1 MEAYQTKSNRRKLT
15 GAYSDKSPLVAVLP
29 LEEDQEIA
37 LISTEGRAVV
47 FSSSQLQP
55 KTTRNTQGV
64 QVMTLKKKHTLAKAL
79 PLPESG
85 IVNAAR
91 YRARSLPAVGM
102 LRKEEDTGN
111 VQLSLEL

>member
-1 MEAYQTKSNRRKLT
+1 
-15 GAYSDKSPLVAVLP
+15 
-29 LEEDQEIA
+29 
-37 LISTEGRAVV
+37 
-47 FSSSQLQP
+47 
-55 KTTRNTQGV
+55 
-64 QVMTLKKKHTLAKAL
+64 MTLKKKHTLAKAL